1 MATSVEIPLKEGDE
15 VIEIPFDELP
25 EGDEVLAILTQVSLP
40 PAVYSRKRVKY
51 RYVRYSLRDGRY
63 NDCSR
68 AYLSLAWAGAGL
80 KVRLSVLAPACMKK
94 EQIFNSILFGSLRSF
109 QQ

>member
-1 MATSVEIPLKEGDE
+1 MFERDNLSNFSCYPIMATSVEIPLKEGDE

-51 RYVRYSLRDGRY
+51 RYVRYSLRDGITIVVEPIY
-63 NDCSR
+63 HW
-68 AYLSLAWAGAGL
+68 LEPEP
-80 KVRLSVLAPACMKK
+80 V
-94 EQIFNSILFGSLRSF
+94 
-109 QQ
+109 